1 MANQSAKVFNID
13 LKSELLTTLNK
24 NDIKQ
29 FQGFNQRNSPILND
43 GLKHFLKNQSSSIRD
58 NNGNIYELKNNAL
71 YKNNEFVK
79 NVAANLPFVK
89 IEEVPMTNEGLSN
102 VSYTVPYVSGA
113 KEFKCIQ
120 TTSALYIY
128 EKDGTSY
135 TLKNTING
143 YHVLLSSVDCLV
155 LYNASAVIVIYN
167 GTIFINNQGI
177 STGLNFTVW
186 KDVNNDPYFLYRSIE
201 KNGEPFDIDIENDT
215 NVAYYYFDLTD
226 GSTSGSGFIKDK
238 IFFDRNN
245 YVVDTTSDYEF
256 KNVLYTSYNDMRD
269 PNKPGEQNLWFSFP
283 NSNTG
288 LIEKGKRLCTFNSGV
303 ISMGDPEIE
312 AKILWPNSYQKSY
325 QSGTSPFFFTNS
337 YNYATLPDLLHP
349 FDISFKQEGVTGI
362 KVTKKNTKVL
372 VLNGQIKYNSVYTYQ
387 IGQAY
392 GEGSNSDFPSTTP
405 SGSSNIMDRL
415 NYWIEEYITF
425 EFRNLSSEAYFS
437 NYFNGSEFILGGGCS
452 TGADADASFSE
463 SFTLD
468 MGGEF
473 KLVYN
478 NNYFANYSWCG
489 KIIENWLSID
499 DTYSRPIWCN
509 NALYYQKQGEKTWYK
524 AYEVN
529 NTGYISYILNRYILL
544 CTKLETGDVLDLY
557 DTQTNTWYDY
567 ACDWDNRVLIGA
579 KNKLDYKKISIGY
592 SIWYSDA
599 FVDCT
604 FTAEIGTGENLQI
617 FNEVNVTPVCS
628 ALWQPVIYKKI
639 LVPIWGIKNY
649 TSTFL
654 NTYINTIINLGLNEN
669 YSHSE
674 EVYLSTTLNDNP
686 TVTTPY
692 FTCIWDNANAY
703 IPETLVGKI
712 FPLNDGNIV
721 FNVPLKTNFET
732 TAFNVIYIYQD
743 KTFYPLLTMNSIV
756 VFAYTQGSGLTN
768 VTYVFC
774 LQGNTYIIQNNIINS
789 CIIQDNVISNVT
801 ALISCEGLKYLGAT
815 LDVAYFYSEANKNIL
830 VFTGDRRL
838 NILTEFNGIT
848 RVYKSGYSVP
858 FSTFFLLT
866 NLGLICISDKGY
878 IYILDED
885 VYTDFMLYT
894 TGINLL
900 SGSWD
905 FYSIY
910 NEGDRVKIKAQTSF
924 YGFGNNQVTI
934 IDTWYIRLYAD
945 EAFNGSIKLKV
956 TSLTNKGTESEETE
970 LLITADMFDKVT
982 NSYYLRY
989 QPKLQRGVGLS
1000 LSIESDYDIIE
1011 LSCSAIAD
1019 TTVQLSKPF
1028 SKQNV
1033 INGGKI

>member
-29 FQGFNQRNSPILND
+29 FTGFNQRNSPILND
-43 GLKHFLKNQSSSIRD
+43 GLKHFLRKQSSSIRD

-120 TTSALYIY
+120 TNSALYIY
-128 EKDGTSY
+128 EKSGTSY
-135 TLKNTING
+135 TLVNTFSKTYTALN
-143 YHVLLSSVDCLV
+143 SKDCLV
-155 LYNASAVIVIYN
+155 FYNILNTVIDVVVIYGGN
-167 GTIFINNQGI
+167 VIHKI
-177 STGLNFTVW
+177 STASESISDTGLNFTVW
-186 KDVNNDPYFLYRSIE
+186 EDTNNDPYFLFRTIK
-201 KNGEPFDIDIENDT
+201 KNYELLDVDPADTSTVPF
-215 NVAYYYFDLTD
+215 YYFDLTD
-226 GSTSGSGFIKDK
+226 GSTSGSGTIDNRK
-238 IFFDRNN
+238 FFDKNN
-245 YVVDTTSDYEF
+245 YIVDTTSDYDFPIITMSRKYKYENYDNTEIRLF
-256 KNVLYTSYNDMRD
+256 FEKSGY
-269 PNKPGEQNLWFSFP
+269 QNRITEKLKTKCSFL
-283 NSNTG
+283 N
-288 LIEKGKRLCTFNSGV
+288 GV
-303 ISMGDPEIE
+303 ITDIE
-312 AKILWPNSYQKSY
+312 TNYSNLKLPIGASENSYESLGIYLK
-325 QSGTSPFFFTNS
+325 GAGETTGPKEIK
-337 YNYATLPDLLHP
+337 YNWNIFY
-349 FDISFKQEGVTGI
+349 FEI
-362 KVTKKNTKVL
+362 KKIKTKVL
-372 VLNGQIKYNSVYTYQ
+372 ILNDKIKYNNTYSIQ
-387 IGQAY
+387 NVWTKHR
-392 GEGSNSDFPSTTP
+392 NSDLDTGVSMNHESFIDFYN
-405 SGSSNIMDRL
+405 SSIENINNFL
-415 NYWIEEYITF
+415 IEHCPYAKNYNGNKY
-425 EFRNLSSEAYFS
+425 YFS
-437 NYFNGSEFILGGGCS
+437 NYFNGDEFILGGGCT
-452 TGADADASFSE
+452 TGVDGEADFAE

-509 NALYYQKQGEKTWYK
+509 NALYYQKKGEKTWYK

-544 CTKLETGDVLDLY
+544 CTKLDIGDVYNLY
-557 DTQTNTWYDY
+557 DTQTDTWYDY
-567 ACDWDNRVLIGA
+567 ACDWDNRVLIGV
-579 KNKLDYKKISIGY
+579 KNNLDYSNLYIGAKG
-592 SIWYSDA
+592 S
-599 FVDCT
+599 VTT
-604 FTAEIGTGENLQI
+604 FSCEIGTGEDLQS
-617 FNEVNVTPVCS
+617 NTPVSS
-628 ALWQPVIYKKI
+628 ANFQPNIYHQMLTPTWNVSDYQIQDVIKCVI
-639 LVPIWGIKNY
+639 LG
-649 TSTFL
+649 T
-654 NTYINTIINLGLNEN
+654 NEN
-669 YSHSE
+669 YPHSV

-686 TVTTPY
+686 DVSTPY
-692 FTCIWDNANAY
+692 FSCIWDNNSMS
-703 IPETLVGKI
+703 IPSNLVEKI

-721 FNVPLKTNFET
+721 LNTPLKIYFET
-732 TAFNVIYIYQD
+732 TAFNNIYVYQD
-743 KTFYPLLTMNSIV
+743 KTYYQLMTLNSEV
-756 VFAYTQGSGLTN
+756 LFLYAYGSGISNISYL
-768 VTYVFC
+768 FC

-789 CIIQDNVISNVT
+789 CVIQDNVISNVT
-801 ALISCEGLKYLGAT
+801 ALISCEGLNYLGAT

-838 NILTEFNGIT
+838 NILTEFNGIS

-858 FSTFFLLT
+858 FSTFFILT
-866 NLGLICISDKGY
+866 NIGLICISDKGY

-885 VYTDFMLYT
+885 VYTDFVLYT
-894 TGINLL
+894 TGINLH
-900 SGSWD
+900 SNSWD

-934 IDTWYIRLYAD
+934 IDTWYVRLYAD

-970 LLITADMFDKVT
+970 FLITSDMFDKVT